1 MTVILDANNPDVKNA
16 KPYVKWPELY
26 EDEEV
31 QLKPSNT
38 IVLHAGADEM
48 LKITDRGFWVRGVQV
63 PQDERE
69 AKLVYDAFR
78 EWMTWASLTRKY

>member
-1 MTVILDANNPDVKNA
+1 MVQILDANNPDVQNA
-16 KPYVKWPELY
+16 RPYLMPELY
-26 EDEEV
+26 EDKEV
-31 QLKPSNT
+31 ELNPANT
-38 IVLHAGADEM
+38 IVLNAGADEM
-48 LKITDRGFWVRGVQV
+48 LKITDKGFWVRGVQV

>member
-1 MTVILDANNPDVKNA
+1 MAQILDADDPEVQQA
-16 KPYVKWPELY
+16 RPYQMPELF

-31 QLKPSNT
+31 QLNPANT
-38 IVLHAGADEM
+38 IVLHAGQDEM
-48 LKITDRGFWVRGVQV
+48 LKITDKGFWVRGVQV

>member
-1 MTVILDANNPDVKNA
+1 MKSTKIDWSQA
-16 KPYVKWPELY
+16 KPYIPGTVFLE
-26 EDEEV
+26 
-31 QLKPSNT
+31 KPANAKDHNPNVIS
-38 IVLHAGADEM
+38 LSAGDDEM
-48 LKITDRGFWVRGVQV
+48 LRITEHGFWVRGVEV